1 MIQTQI
7 LYNGF
12 TPCQSPMSSPY
23 YYAFGIGIGCGSFYC
38 GLT

>member
-7 LYNGF
+7 LSNGC

-23 YYAFGIGIGCGSFYC
+23 YYAFGKGIGGGSFYC